1 MTIGV
6 RENLRNSLEGMKWN
20 LLEKLGGS
28 AEGVIGTSSPVTR
41 ECTLRRKD
49 SEREGQVTTWLR
61 HKQDQIH
68 LSRSICTP
76 SYIIQTKAS
85 LEVQYS

>member
-1 MTIGV
+1 
-6 RENLRNSLEGMKWN
+6 MKWN

-28 AEGVIGTSSPVTR
+28 AEGVIGTISPVTR

-61 HKQDQIH
+61 HKHDNTYLYLNLYNLNKSFPRGQI
-68 LSRSICTP
+68 
-76 SYIIQTKAS
+76 S
-85 LEVQYS
+85 LNVFEYTNYSERF